1 MESKVTTFQI
11 SKHSHHH
18 PTSRKVKSVQV
29 HWFCHEKG
37 RGGKPRADNAEV
49 IFSSRAFSEL
59 QFSFLYYGFSQ
70 NYLHHNLV
78 SNAPVLLLPTAAKL
92 CQQDQCKRRSVLDLD
107 EFISQGWGEDGL
119 LYCQHK
125 FQSLI
130 KNISSAKNMLGGL
143 LTF

>member
-78 SNAPVLLLPTAAKL
+78 SNALVAFLTNSCKIMPNKANAKEGRFQIWMNSFL
-92 CQQDQCKRRSVLDLD
+92 KAEVRMAFYNVS
-107 EFISQGWGEDGL
+107 ISFNL
-119 LYCQHK
+119 
-125 FQSLI
+125 
-130 KNISSAKNMLGGL
+130 
-143 LTF
+143 